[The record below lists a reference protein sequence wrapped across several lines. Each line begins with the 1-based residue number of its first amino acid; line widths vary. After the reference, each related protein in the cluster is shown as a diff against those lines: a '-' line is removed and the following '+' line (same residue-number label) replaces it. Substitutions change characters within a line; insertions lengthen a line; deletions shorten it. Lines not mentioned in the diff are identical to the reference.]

1 MSFTEKMKQG
11 LPLNEKEIKDYIR
24 IITYNWE
31 TGMPDIEH
39 INPLWLKIV
48 AKHPLEEQM
57 QMIESYLYGSR
68 KTQTMLR
75 PVFNCLGCL
84 VFIGIVFAIIYC
96 IIWLL

>member
-24 IITYNWE
+24 TITYNWE

-39 INPLWLKIV
+39 INPLWLKNV

-57 QMIESYLYGSR
+57 QMIKSYL
-68 KTQTMLR
+68 KAQAVLR